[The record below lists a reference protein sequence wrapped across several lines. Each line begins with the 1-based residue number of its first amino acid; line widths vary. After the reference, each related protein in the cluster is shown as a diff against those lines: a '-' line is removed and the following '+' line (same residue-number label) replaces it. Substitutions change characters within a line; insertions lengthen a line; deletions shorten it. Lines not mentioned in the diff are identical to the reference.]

1 MPISHYL
8 ANLRSRVGHDLI
20 LMPGVNAIV
29 FNDAGEVLLQH
40 AHDGK
45 WYTPG
50 GAMDPHEQ
58 PANACAREVLEE
70 SGLIVE
76 PQRLVGIFTEAPVT
90 YPNGDVVQYVAIA
103 FACRVIGG
111 TLKVADEESLDMRFF
126 ALDRL
131 PPLRD
136 DQRQRLAQALAGQSG
151 LFQFDGVWR
160 GVAYDRTS
168 R

>member
-1 MPISHYL
+1 MPISAYL

-29 FNDAGEVLLQH
+29 FNDAGAVLLQH
-40 AHDGK
+40 AHDGR

-58 PANACAREVLEE
+58 PADACAREVLEE

-103 FACRVIGG
+103 FACKVVGG

-126 ALDRL
+126 SIDQL
-131 PPLRD
+131 PPLRE
-136 DQRQRLAQALAGQSG
+136 DQRERLQQALMGMSG
-151 LFQFDGVWR
+151 LFRLDQQWR
-160 GVAYDRTS
+160 GA
-168 R
+168 

>member
-1 MPISHYL
+1 MPISDYL
-8 ANLRSRVGHDLI
+8 ANLRSRIGNDLI

-40 AHDGK
+40 AHDGR

-58 PANACAREVLEE
+58 PADACAREVLEE
-70 SGLIVE
+70 SGLVVE

-103 FACRVIGG
+103 FACRVTGG

-126 ALDRL
+126 PIDRL
-131 PPLRD
+131 PPLRE
-136 DQRQRLAQALAGQSG
+136 DQRERLQQAMMGMSG
-151 LFQFDGVWR
+151 LFQSNGLWR
-160 GVAYDRTS
+160 GA
-168 R
+168 

>member
-1 MPISHYL
+1 MPISAYL
-8 ANLRSRVGHDLI
+8 ANLRSKIGNDLI

-40 AHDGK
+40 AHDGR

-58 PANACAREVLEE
+58 PADACAREVLEE

-76 PQRLVGIFTEAPVT
+76 PQHLVGIFTEAPVT
-90 YPNGDVVQYVAIA
+90 YPNGDLVQYVAIA

-111 TLKVADEESLDMRFF
+111 KLKVGDDESRDMRFF
-126 ALDRL
+126 PTNQL
-131 PPLRD
+131 PPLRE
-136 DQRQRLAQALAGQSG
+136 DQRERLEQARAGMSG
-151 LFQFDGVWR
+151 LFRIDGSWR
-160 GVAYDRTS
+160 SS
-168 R
+168 RE

>member
-1 MPISHYL
+1 MPISDYL
-8 ANLRSRVGHDLI
+8 ANLRSRVGNDLI

-50 GAMDPHEQ
+50 GAQDPHEQ
-58 PANACAREVLEE
+58 PADACAREVLEE

-126 ALDRL
+126 PIDQL
-131 PPLRD
+131 PPLRE
-136 DQRQRLAQALAGQSG
+136 DQRERLQQAMMGMSG
-151 LFQFDGVWR
+151 LFQSNGLWR
-160 GVAYDRTS
+160 GA
-168 R
+168 

>member
-1 MPISHYL
+1 MPISDYL
-8 ANLRSRVGHDLI
+8 ANLRSRIGNDLI

-40 AHDGK
+40 AHDGR

-58 PANACAREVLEE
+58 PADACAREVLEE
-70 SGLIVE
+70 SGLVVE

-103 FACRVIGG
+103 FACRVTGG

-126 ALDRL
+126 PIDRL
-131 PPLRD
+131 PSLRA
-136 DQRQRLAQALAGQSG
+136 DQRERLQQAMMGMSG
-151 LFQFDGVWR
+151 LFQSNGLWR
-160 GVAYDRTS
+160 GA
-168 R
+168 

>member
-1 MPISHYL
+1 MPISDYL
-8 ANLRSRVGHDLI
+8 ANLRSKIGNGLI

-40 AHDGK
+40 AHDGR

-58 PANACAREVLEE
+58 PADACVREVLEE

-103 FACRVIGG
+103 FACRVVGG
-111 TLKVADEESLDMRFF
+111 TLKVGDDESLDMRFF
-126 ALDRL
+126 APDRL
-131 PPLRD
+131 PPLRE
-136 DQRQRLAQALAGQSG
+136 DQRQRLDQAIAAQSG
-151 LFQFDGVWR
+151 LFQHDGAWR
-160 GVAYDRTS
+160 GGVRG
-168 R
+168 